1 MTAKP
6 CPNTFFCRGPS
17 GKTHPCVYWTVWP
30 VSKRVILVH
39 FLTSVNMRLFVTNLN
54 GVTASTVLSL
64 YAWRWGVE
72 VTIKELKGGLH
83 LGRMQVTR
91 DADRVAR
98 SVALSVCAY
107 LLLVRLYGREE
118 AMGQPWSLFRLKQR
132 FHADLMRVEIDRT
145 ERKWQRKLKQYVE
158 AA

>member
-1 MTAKP
+1 
-6 CPNTFFCRGPS
+6 
-17 GKTHPCVYWTVWP
+17 
-30 VSKRVILVH
+30 
-39 FLTSVNMRLFVTNLN
+39 MRLFVTNLH
-54 GVTASTVLSL
+54 GVKASTVLSL

-107 LLLVRLYGREE
+107 LLLVRLYGRDEE
-118 AMGQPWSLFRLKQR
+118 SRQPWSLFRLKQC
-132 FHADLMRVEIDRT
+132 FHADVMREEIDRT
-145 ERKWQRKLKQYVE
+145 ERKWQRKLKQYE
-158 AA
+158 NAA

>member
-1 MTAKP
+1 
-6 CPNTFFCRGPS
+6 
-17 GKTHPCVYWTVWP
+17 
-30 VSKRVILVH
+30 
-39 FLTSVNMRLFVTNLN
+39 MRLFVTNLQD
-54 GVTASTVLSL
+54 VKASTVLSL

-83 LGRMQVTR
+83 LDRMQVTR

-107 LLLVRLYGREE
+107 LLLVRLYGRDETS
-118 AMGQPWSLFRLKQR
+118 GQPWSLFRLKQR
-132 FHADLMRVEIDRT
+132 FQADLMRHEIDRT
-145 ERKWQRKLKQYVE
+145 ERKWKRKLKQYEV